1 MLQMRNGSDRDR
13 QPDSG
18 RAAAAPAENER
29 PPNVGENL
37 KRLRRHVGLSLENLA
52 KRSRVSR
59 AMLGQIE
66 SGRSIPTV
74 TVVWKI
80 ARALGVDTVDL
91 ISAPSQ
97 RMHAVVPAAQA
108 RSVKLSGGGF
118 SLHTYACSG
127 LNQPFE
133 FNQIEIAPG
142 HREDFPPLAHAARAT
157 FLVSSGRV
165 EVHLPDEVV
174 RLGEG
179 DAVLFNADLPHAF
192 SNHES
197 LPAKGY
203 LVVGTPQNPLVER
216 SAETCAYH
224 DPAYRSQK

>member
-1 MLQMRNGSDRDR
+1 MRNGSDRDR

-18 RAAAAPAENER
+18 RAATAPAENER

-97 RMHAVVPAAQA
+97 RMHAVVTAAQMVGALERVLELSVAFANQREQFGRPIGKFQAVQHQLAVMAEQVAAA
-108 RSVKLSGGGF
+108 RM
-118 SLHTYACSG
+118 AA
-127 LNQPFE
+127 
-133 FNQIEIAPG
+133 QIGCQGEALLP
-142 HREDFPPLAHAARAT
+142 DTLHAAVANMAPAILSRNALICSSVLPETAT
-157 FLVSSGRV
+157 SL
-165 EVHLPDEVV
+165 
-174 RLGEG
+174 
-179 DAVLFNADLPHAF
+179 AIMTWAM
-192 SNHES
+192 ES
-197 LPAKGY
+197 L
-203 LVVGTPQNPLVER
+203 LF
-216 SAETCAYH
+216 SA
-224 DPAYRSQK
+224 